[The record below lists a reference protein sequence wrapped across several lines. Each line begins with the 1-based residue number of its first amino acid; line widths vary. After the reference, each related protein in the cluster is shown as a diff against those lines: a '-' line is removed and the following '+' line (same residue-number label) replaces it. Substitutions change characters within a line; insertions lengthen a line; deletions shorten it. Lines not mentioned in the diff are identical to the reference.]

1 MKITLTHAEVEEI
14 IRRHVQATLP
24 GSVKVCKGRAEMY
37 YGRDEYESPEFN
49 GFSFEYEKEKT
60 KYEQAREFVAAQPR
74 DNKIQ
79 AIKAFR
85 DRFNGAGYDSFPRLK
100 DGRLGASS
108 MYLYPTADF
117 GLHYSKVF
125 VEQTWA
131 EIPDE
136 VDF

>member
-1 MKITLTHAEVEEI
+1 MKIILTHAEVEEI
-14 IRRHVQATLP
+14 VRRHVQATLP
-24 GSVKVCKGRAEMY
+24 GSVKVCKGHAEMY

-60 KYEQAREFVAAQPR
+60 KYEQARAFVAGLPR
-74 DNKIQ
+74 DNKIP

-85 DRFNGAGYDSFPRLK
+85 ERFNGEGFETFPRLT
-100 DGRLGASS
+100 DGITKTVVMPSA
-108 MYLYPTADF
+108 TF
-117 GLHYSKVF
+117 GLHYSKLF
-125 VEQTWA
+125 VEQTWV